1 MPLITVGVRETAP
14 PFDAN
19 TNNNSLSSTADS
31 SVVWIVASVVGGVF
45 FLGAIFSLV
54 LVMYTRRRQQLLRQQ
69 QPHPYLARHEIAR
82 RRKLSESEFTIE
94 EERRRSNM
102 IRKSLANR
110 SSVSA
115 GSGYSVR
122 LGQVEQAEQELVVM
136 ERQES
141 VRLKDDWKRWEARM
155 RQERAV
161 SPGQHP
167 AARPLTGD
175 VPILTIPSPAKH
187 RSQGR
192 TTTTGNRPNSP
203 PAPPSYPG

>member
-1 MPLITVGVRETAP
+1 MPLINYNLGMRETAP
-14 PFDAN
+14 PFDAHPA
-19 TNNNSLSSTADS
+19 SSTADS

-45 FLGAIFSLV
+45 FLGAIFSIV
-54 LVMYTRRRQQLLRQQ
+54 LIMYTHRRQQLLRQ
-69 QPHPYLARHEIAR
+69 PRPNPYLTRHEIAR
-82 RRKLSESEFTIE
+82 RRKLSESDFSIE
-94 EERRRSNM
+94 EERRRSDM

-110 SSVSA
+110 SSVST

-122 LGQVEQAEQELVVM
+122 LDQVDQELGAM

-141 VRLKDDWKRWEARM
+141 VRLKDDWKRWEARV

-167 AARPLTGD
+167 AARPATDD
-175 VPILTIPSPAKH
+175 VPILAIPSPAKH

-192 TTTTGNRPNSP
+192 TTTTTGSRPSSP
-203 PAPPSYPG
+203 PSPPSYTG